1 MAEKQGCS
9 AIVVFMIA
17 TVALLVGAGVGAGA
31 IYFWAQSSPESFG
44 IEAQASEQTAAN
56 ADPAKTGATGKEE
69 RYALL
74 YPIEESL
81 RIEGSLPPKSVTDKV
96 KDKRYPMRK
105 CYQDALEKDSS
116 LKGEVSL
123 QFTVS
128 GDTGRVVAAVERHTD
143 IGNEALKKCIL
154 DEVKTWELAKTSK
167 GDSVVKF
174 DLLLIPIAGTPDL

>member
-17 TVALLVGAGVGAGA
+17 TVALLVGALAGGGA
-31 IYFWAQSSPESFG
+31 IYYAAISSPDTLG
-44 IEAQASEQTAAN
+44 IEAPAAETDTPEAKPAAAEQ
-56 ADPAKTGATGKEE
+56 K
-69 RYALL
+69 YALL

-81 RIEGSLPPKSVTDKV
+81 RIEGALPAESVTNKV
-96 KDKRYPMRK
+96 KDKRYPMRQ
-105 CYQDALEKDSS
+105 CYADAMEKDPS
-116 LKGEVSL
+116 LKGEMSL

-143 IGNEALKKCIL
+143 IGNDDLRDCIL
-154 DEVKTWELAKTSK
+154 SEIKTWELAKTGK

-174 DLLLIPIAGTPDL
+174 DLLMIPITSAGAEP